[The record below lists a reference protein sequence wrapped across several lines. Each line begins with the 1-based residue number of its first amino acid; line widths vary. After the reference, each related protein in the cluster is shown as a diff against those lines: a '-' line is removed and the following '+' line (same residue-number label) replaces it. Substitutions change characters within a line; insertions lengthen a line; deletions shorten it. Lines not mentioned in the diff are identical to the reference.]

1 MNFEMVFEYFILNIF
16 PPFLLIIGVIG
27 NSLGFI
33 ILTSNT
39 NKLSKLSVRNLM
51 RFIAIMDTL
60 FLFQIIADYLT
71 NSYNLDIR
79 LISSYWCKI
88 FVYFNYCICPI
99 SSWSIVFISV
109 ERMASITSPK
119 LSKLFNKR
127 IFQFRLC
134 LFIIIF
140 SLIYYIPFA
149 LFNDLITDED
159 NSQNNS
165 NNTNVV
171 CTYVDDLYSE
181 VLPLMDLFNSAL
193 IPFIVLTLTSINT
206 IYSIFKSRSKFS
218 NHQSDNQNISNNNR
232 LPTNTN
238 RNEKF
243 KKDIKFAITLI
254 ILNIIY
260 LFFNLPICITNY
272 IDTTDFAYI
281 LTLYIFY
288 ANFATNFWIFFIF
301 NSLFR
306 NELIYLLFKIKL

>member
-16 PPFLLIIGVIG
+16 PPFLLIIGMIG

-33 ILTSNT
+33 VLTSKT

-51 RFIAIMDTL
+51 RFIAILDTL
-60 FLFQIIADYLT
+60 YLFQIIADYLT

-79 LISSYWCKI
+79 LISRYWCKL

-99 SSWSIVFISV
+99 SSWLIVFVSV
-109 ERMASITSPK
+109 ERMASITSPRLAK
-119 LSKLFNKR
+119 IFNKHK
-127 IFQFRLC
+127 FQFRLC

-140 SLIYYIPFA
+140 NLIYYAPFV
-149 LFNDLITDED
+149 LFNDLITVED
-159 NSQNNS
+159 NS
-165 NNTNVV
+165 NNTNNVV
-171 CTYVDDLYSE
+171 CTYVNDIYSE
-181 VLPLMDLFNSAL
+181 ALPLMDLFNSAL
-193 IPFIVLTLTSINT
+193 IPFIILTLTSINT
-206 IYSIFKSRSKFS
+206 IYNILKPRGKFS
-218 NHQSDNQNISNNNR
+218 NNQSDNQNNSN
-232 LPTNTN
+232 NTN

-272 IDTTDFAYI
+272 IDTTDFIYI

-288 ANFATNFWIFFIF
+288 AHFATNFWIFFIF

-306 NELIYLLFKIKL
+306 NELIYLLFKIKS

>member
-33 ILTSNT
+33 VLTSNT

-51 RFIAIMDTL
+51 RFIAIIDTL
-60 FLFQIIADYLT
+60 YLFQIVADFLT

-79 LISSYWCKI
+79 LISSYSCKI

-99 SSWSIVFISV
+99 GSWSIVFVSV

-119 LSKLFNKR
+119 LSKLFDKR
-127 IFQFRLC
+127 KFQFRLC

-140 SLIYYIPFA
+140 NLIYYIPFA
-149 LFNDLITDED
+149 LFNDLIVADD
-159 NSQNNS
+159 VLQNSS
-165 NNTNVV
+165 NTTNVV
-171 CTYVDDLYSE
+171 CTYVDDIYSE

-193 IPFIVLTLTSINT
+193 IPFIILTLTSINT
-206 IYSIFKSRSKFS
+206 IYNIFKSRSKFS

-254 ILNIIY
+254 ILNFIY

-272 IDTTDFAYI
+272 IDTTDFIYI